1 LEQACVRSECSSVGW
16 WARGP
21 TTQQMN
27 IPNGH
32 MLVPTPI
39 RPQAPYVC
47 KRDLVPPYLDLQ

>member
-1 LEQACVRSECSSVGW
+1 
-16 WARGP
+16 
-21 TTQQMN
+21 MN

-47 KRDLVPPYLDLQ
+47 KRDLVPPYLYLTIDIQFLWRIPTWRWPITAETCSW